1 MLFTVDLSSGVTKP
15 HEILSHIHF
24 SVFGFAVANRQTCRC
39 IHRARFSCQRA
50 ALSAIGL
57 QYLKKVQL

>member
-24 SVFGFAVANRQTCRC
+24 SVFGFAVANHKTCHC
-39 IHRARFSCQRA
+39 VHRGQFSFQRA
-50 ALSAIGL
+50 E
-57 QYLKKVQL
+57 KKYNVT